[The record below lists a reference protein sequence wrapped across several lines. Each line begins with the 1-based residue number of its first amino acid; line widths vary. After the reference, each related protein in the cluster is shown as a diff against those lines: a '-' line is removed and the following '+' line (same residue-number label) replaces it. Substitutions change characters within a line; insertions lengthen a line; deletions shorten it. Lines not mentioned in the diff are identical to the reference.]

1 MDLANPRILTLEDF
15 KEYFRLIINTHT
27 SSTYTITD
35 IKDNY
40 LIAVEGVG
48 VYRVIFNKPSTFEF
62 KDLRGNW
69 ITKHLPFEV
78 TVESRNGGVR
88 EKIIQRLLYDFN
100 TFGKE
105 VIVKVL

>member
-1 MDLANPRILTLEDF
+1 MDLANPRILNLDDF
-15 KEYFRLIINTHT
+15 KEYFRLVINTHT
-27 SSTYTITD
+27 SSTYTED

-48 VYRVIFNKPSTFEF
+48 VYRIVFNKPSTFEF

-69 ITKHLPFEV
+69 LHKHLPFEIL
-78 TVESRNGGVR
+78 VESRNGSVR
-88 EKIIQRLLYDFN
+88 EKIIQRVLYDLH

>member
-1 MDLANPRILTLEDF
+1 MDLANPRVLTLEDF
-15 KEYFRLIINTHT
+15 KEYFRLVINTHT
-27 SSTYTITD
+27 SSTYTVD
-35 IKDNY
+35 KKDNY

-48 VYRVIFNKPSTFEF
+48 VYRVILNKPSIFEF
-62 KDLRGNW
+62 KDLRRNW
-69 ITKHLPFEV
+69 FNKQLPFEV

-88 EKIIQRLLYDFN
+88 EKIIQRVLYDLH

>member
-40 LIAVEGVG
+40 LITVEGVG
-48 VYRVIFNKPSTFEF
+48 VYRVIFNKPSIFEF
-62 KDLRGNW
+62 KDLRDNW

-88 EKIIQRLLYDFN
+88 EKIIQRILYDFN